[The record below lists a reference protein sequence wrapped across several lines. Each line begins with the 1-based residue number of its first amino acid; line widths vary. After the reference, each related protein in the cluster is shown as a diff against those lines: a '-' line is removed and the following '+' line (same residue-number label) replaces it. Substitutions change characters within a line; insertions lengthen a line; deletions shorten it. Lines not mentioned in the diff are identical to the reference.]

1 MRPVLPLIF
10 AAAIALAVLAYMV
23 LASRPNR
30 ASQQRRHPR
39 LDIAV
44 PVHIHTEDERHDGES
59 RNISQGGMLLQAHA
73 PVSIAQPVR
82 LKFTLPSETPL
93 EIPAV
98 VSYKKGQQIG
108 LRFDPTH
115 HTRADIERWISQSRS
130 EAPADERGDSATSSG
145 KS

>member
-1 MRPVLPLIF
+1 MPPVLPLIF

-23 LASRPNR
+23 LVSRPNR
-30 ASQQRRHPR
+30 ASQQRRYPR

-44 PVHIHTEDERHDGES
+44 PVHIHTENERHEGET
-59 RNISQGGMLLQAHA
+59 RNISQGGMLLHAHA

-82 LKFTLPSETPL
+82 LKFTLPTETL
-93 EIPAV
+93 VEVPAV
-98 VSYKKGQQIG
+98 VSYKKGHQIG

-115 HTRADIERWISQSRS
+115 HTRADIERWISQWRS
-130 EAPADERGDSATSSG
+130 EPPGDERGDSATFSG